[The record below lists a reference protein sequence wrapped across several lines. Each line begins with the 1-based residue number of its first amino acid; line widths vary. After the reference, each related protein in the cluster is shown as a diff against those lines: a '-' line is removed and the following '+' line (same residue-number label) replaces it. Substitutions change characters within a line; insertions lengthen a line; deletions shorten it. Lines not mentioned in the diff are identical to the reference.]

1 MTSAP
6 PSPSSGTLS
15 PVLLSAPAASDPAA
29 SGSAEPHVEGRHP
42 AFAVAALCVGGLAVS
57 LSQTM
62 VVPIQGRLP
71 ELLGST
77 ASATAWVV
85 TVTLLAGAVAMPV
98 AGRVADIV
106 GKQRVVVACVVM
118 LLVGCVVSAL
128 ASSLAPMLVGRA
140 LQGAAMGLVPV
151 GIALMR
157 QITPPRMAG
166 SAIATM
172 SATLGV
178 GGAIALPLSA
188 WIVQVGSWH
197 WLFWVSAALSL
208 AVLLF
213 VLVAVPHVHDP
224 HAGARFDVPGAVG
237 LSVGLVLL
245 LVGISKGSSW
255 GWSSTSTL
263 GCLVGGVVVLA
274 AWVALEL
281 RVAQPLVDI
290 RTTARPVV
298 LLTNVAA
305 IAVGFGLMAQMV
317 AIPQLLQLPTATGVG
332 LGQTLLAAGLWMAP
346 SGLTMMLC
354 APLSAAMIARFG
366 PKPTLAI
373 GSATIGIGYLVGRLL
388 MAASWELLIAT
399 IVIAAGVGIAYAAMP
414 TLVLDAV
421 PPAEA
426 GSAVG
431 VNALARA
438 LGTTSAS
445 AVIATIITSDVDLTG
460 APTAE
465 AFHASFLTG
474 AVVALVGA
482 AVALVIPV
490 RRGRR
495 RA

>member
-6 PSPSSGTLS
+6 PSSAETT
-15 PVLLSAPAASDPAA
+15 APAPGGAA
-29 SGSAEPHVEGRHP
+29 GTPTTPRRAAEPHVEGRHP
-42 AFAVAALCVGGLAVS
+42 GFSVAALCIAGLAVS

-77 ASATAWVV
+77 ASATAWVI

-98 AGRVADIV
+98 AGRLADML
-106 GKQRVVVACVVM
+106 GKQRVVVASVVM
-118 LLVGCVVSAL
+118 LLVGCVISAL
-128 ASSLAPMLVGRA
+128 ASSLVPMLIGRG

-157 QITPPRMAG
+157 QITPPQMAG
-166 SAIATM
+166 QAIAAM

-197 WLFWVSAALSL
+197 WLFWVSAALSA
-208 AVLLF
+208 AVLVF
-213 VLVAVPHVHDP
+213 VLAAVPHVHDK
-224 HAGARFDVPGAVG
+224 HEGLTFDVPGAVG
-237 LSVGLVLL
+237 LTVGLVAL
-245 LVGISKGSSW
+245 LVGISRGSSW
-255 GWSSTSTL
+255 GWGSASTL
-263 GCLVGGVVVLA
+263 GCIIGGAVVLA

-317 AIPQLLQLPTATGVG
+317 AIPQLLQLPEATGVG
-332 LGQTLLAAGLWMAP
+332 LGQSLLAAGLWMAP
-346 SGLTMMLC
+346 SGLMMMIC
-354 APLSAAMIARFG
+354 APISARMIATIG

-373 GSATIGIGYLVGRLL
+373 GAFVIGLGYVAGRLL
-388 MAASWELLIAT
+388 MGAPWQLLVAT

-421 PPAEA
+421 PAAEA

-438 LGTTSAS
+438 IGTTTAS
-445 AVIATIITSDVDLTG
+445 AVIATIITSDLGPTG
-460 APTAE
+460 APSADS
-465 AFHASFLTG
+465 FHTSFVVGG
-474 AVVALVGA
+474 AVAILGALVALT
-482 AVALVIPV
+482 IPA
-490 RRGRR
+490 RR
-495 RA
+495 RQRAA